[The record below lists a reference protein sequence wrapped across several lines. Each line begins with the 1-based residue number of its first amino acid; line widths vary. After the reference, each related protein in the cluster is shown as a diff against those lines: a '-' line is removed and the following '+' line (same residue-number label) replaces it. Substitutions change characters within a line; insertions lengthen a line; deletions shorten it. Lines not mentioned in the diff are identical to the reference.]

1 LTARAPSAARP
12 EVMSLDRTIVL
23 IMAGG
28 AGERLKP
35 LTRQRSKAA
44 VPFGG
49 KYRLID
55 FTLSNC
61 INSGL
66 RQIYVLTQYRSGSL
80 NKHIQE
86 GWDISSSKLGE
97 FIYCMPAQQKVG
109 SDWYRGTAD
118 AVRQNLDLFRAK
130 EVDHILVLSGDHVYK
145 MNYGR
150 MIAYHKAK
158 KADLT
163 VCAIAVDKE
172 EAAGNLGVIEVDH
185 DLRMIGFEEKPQQP
199 KTIASTPEC
208 SFASMGVYVFSPAA
222 LRKTLDGPGDDFG
235 KDLIPPII
243 SAGLGIFVY
252 DYATENRIE
261 DFVYE
266 VKDGKRLKILVDRT
280 RDSTYWRDVGT
291 IDSYY
296 EASMDLVGVDP
307 LFNLYAEKWPLRTY
321 QRLLPPTK
329 LLIGGITPGSLVC
342 DGCII
347 SGGTVRD
354 SILSPGVVVERHA
367 FVEECIVFDDVIIE
381 PGASVRRAII
391 DKESRI
397 QAGVSIGY
405 DPEADRRRGCTVSP
419 EGITVVPIWT
429 DLAPL

>member
-1 LTARAPSAARP
+1 MSVRSSFVWRP
-12 EVMSLDRTIVL
+12 EVILLDKAIAL

-66 RQIYVLTQYRSGSL
+66 RQIYVLTQYRSSSL

-86 GWDISSSKLGE
+86 GWDISSSKLGD
-97 FIYCMPAQQKVG
+97 FIYCVPAQQKVG

-118 AVRQNLDLFRAK
+118 AVRQNLDLLRAK
-130 EVDHILVLSGDHVYK
+130 QVDQILVLSGDHVYK
-145 MNYGR
+145 MNYSL
-150 MIAYHKAK
+150 MMAYHKTK
-158 KADLT
+158 KADVT
-163 VCAIAVDKE
+163 VCAIPVRKE
-172 EAAGNLGVIEVDH
+172 EAAQKLGVIEVDQ
-185 DLRMIGFEEKPQQP
+185 DLRMVGFAEKPEQP
-199 KTIASTPEC
+199 KAIAMAPEYA
-208 SFASMGVYVFSPAA
+208 FASMGVYIFSPDA
-222 LRKTLDGPGDDFG
+222 LRETLEKPGDDFG
-235 KDLIPPII
+235 KDLIPPMIG
-243 SAGLGIFVY
+243 AGLSVFVY
-252 DYATENRIE
+252 DYGTQNRIE
-261 DFVYE
+261 DYVYE
-266 VKDGKRLKILVDRT
+266 VKDGKRLKILVNRT
-280 RDSTYWRDVGT
+280 RDSAYWRDVGT

-296 EASMDLVGVDP
+296 EASMDLVGIDP
-307 LFNLYAEKWPLRTY
+307 LFNLYAERWPLRTY

-329 LLIGGITPGSLVC
+329 LLIGGSTPGSLVC

-347 SGGTVRD
+347 SGGIVRD

-367 FVEECIVFDDVIIE
+367 YVEESIIFDDVIIE
-381 PGASVRRAII
+381 PGAAIRRAII

-397 QAGVSIGY
+397 QAGVSLGY
-405 DPEADRRRGCTVSP
+405 DLEADRKRGCTVSP
-419 EGITVVPIWT
+419 AGIVVVPIWADVSPT
-429 DLAPL
+429 

>member
-1 LTARAPSAARP
+1 MP
-12 EVMSLDRTIVL
+12 LDKVIAL

-97 FIYCMPAQQKVG
+97 FIYCIPAQQKVG

-118 AVRQNLDLFRAK
+118 AVRQNLDLFRSK
-130 EVDHILVLSGDHVYK
+130 EVDQILVLSGDHVYK
-145 MNYGR
+145 MNYRR

-163 VCAIAVDKE
+163 VCAIAVHKDN
-172 EAAGNLGVIEVDH
+172 AAGKLGVIEVDH
-185 DLRMIGFEEKPQQP
+185 DLRMVGFEEKPEHP
-199 KTIASTPEC
+199 KTIDTAPEYA
-208 SFASMGVYVFSPAA
+208 FASMGVYIFSPHA
-222 LRKTLDGPGDDFG
+222 LRQTLDRPGDDFG
-235 KDLIPPII
+235 KDLIPPMM
-243 SAGLGIFVY
+243 GKGINVFIY
-252 DYATENRIE
+252 DYGKENAIE

-280 RDSTYWRDVGT
+280 RDSAYWRDVGT

-329 LLIGGITPGSLVC
+329 LLIGGSTPGSLVC

-367 FVEECIVFDDVIIE
+367 YVEESIIFDDVIIE
-381 PGASVRRAII
+381 PGTTIRRAII

-397 QAGVSIGY
+397 QAGVSIGF
-405 DPEADRRRGCTVSP
+405 DLEADRRRGCTVSP
-419 EGITVVPIWT
+419 AGIVVVPIWADVAT
-429 DLAPL
+429 I